1 MENNNY
7 LVNIDCN
14 IIIDT
19 KELLKEYK
27 EYCKKYH
34 DNLRN
39 DFEKL
44 FNDVI
49 YQYIY
54 NRNFEIDYF
63 EINDDNYDD
72 LEKYCIENK

>member
-1 MENNNY
+1 MENDNY

-14 IIIDT
+14 IIINT
-19 KELLKEYK
+19 KDLLKEYK

-34 DNLRN
+34 DDSRD
-39 DFEKL
+39 DFEEL

-54 NRNFEIDYF
+54 NKNFEIDYF
-63 EINDDNYDD
+63 EINNDNYND
-72 LEKYCIENK
+72 LEEYCTENK

>member
-1 MENNNY
+1 MENDKY
-7 LVNIDCN
+7 LINIDCN
-14 IIIDT
+14 IIIDV
-19 KELLKEYK
+19 KYLLKEYK

-34 DNLRN
+34 DESRN
-39 DFEKL
+39 DFKEL